1 MSDNEEKTIVIDI
14 EKLKRELNIG
24 SSQPEKKSGDQID
37 QSIEFAPQQQ
47 AVSSEDQLDVTE
59 MINMSDMEID
69 LGSEVSPAP
78 EEIKEPKIKQKPM
91 VFFDHK
97 SNYFSSHLKK
107 QNDHILIVS
116 TLEKMNEQVKDR
128 EPKVVIF
135 NYMVQPNMVN
145 QLMKQLREK
154 FTHITRVIVGRK
166 LSANRVQM
174 HQQSPYGADFYLD
187 LDSSSDISLDLE
199 KILTESNLKRSA

>member
-14 EKLKRELNIG
+14 EKLKRELNIV
-24 SSQPEKKSGDQID
+24 SSQAEEKSSDKIDQNIEFAQQQAPVSGDQ
-37 QSIEFAPQQQ
+37 
-47 AVSSEDQLDVTE
+47 LDITE
-59 MINMSDMEID
+59 MINMEDMEID
-69 LGSEVSPAP
+69 LGSETSSTPSQ
-78 EEIKEPKIKQKPM
+78 IKEPEIEKKRM

-97 SNYFSSHLKK
+97 SNYFST
-107 QNDHILIVS
+107 HIKEENEHIIIVS
-116 TLEKMNEQVKDR
+116 TLEKMNKEVKDR

-154 FTHITRVIVGRK
+154 FSHITRVIVGKK

-174 HQQSPYGADFYLD
+174 HQKSPYGADFYLD
-187 LDSSSDISLDLE
+187 LDSSSNIIEDLE
-199 KILTESNLKRSA
+199 KILSEKALKQSA

>member
-14 EKLKRELNIG
+14 EKLKRELNIN
-24 SSQPEKKSGDQID
+24 SSQPEEKSGDQIN
-37 QSIEFAPQQQ
+37 QNIEFAPQQ
-47 AVSSEDQLDVTE
+47 ASASGEQLDVTE
-59 MINMSDMEID
+59 MINMDDMEID
-69 LGSEVSPAP
+69 LGSEISSTPSK
-78 EEIKEPKIKQKPM
+78 IKEPEIKKNLM

-97 SNYFSSHLKK
+97 SNYFST
-107 QNDHILIVS
+107 HIKEKNEHIIIVS
-116 TLEKMNEQVKDR
+116 TLEKINEQVKNR

-154 FTHITRVIVGRK
+154 FSHITRVIVGKK

-174 HQQSPYGADFYLD
+174 HQKSPYGADFYLD
-187 LDSSSDISLDLE
+187 LDSSSNIITDLE
-199 KILTESNLKRSA
+199 EIIHTTELKKLA